1 MDIYY
6 YTLDKTSHLGE
17 IVLMLLDEIRKC
29 DEAADQLAAGLG
41 AVAYLADSSADFGGI
56 AAFEFTKHRI
66 LNPKV
71 WEEVP
76 MENTD
81 HHYFLPRVQAREEW
95 MEAAKAAEY
104 EGSTTRV
111 VTKTEVPFA
120 AIQQLFSRDEAAE
133 LAGIT
138 LTTASLEALGKRFHL
153 PRKELAMVAMGAQ
166 PEAALPEADE
176 EVLRELR
183 LSQQEDRQILKAMEH
198 RMFRM
203 VTTLSGNKEAIA
215 IYKEMMELPSIPA
228 GTVNKVL
235 GCESNKYR
243 CGILDGETGLFIT
256 SPTPLQREELKPSTA
271 EAFHVEQT
279 IQKAKLNPKADEY
292 AN

>member
-6 YTLDKTSHLGE
+6 YTLDKRSHLGE
-17 IVLMLLDEIRKC
+17 IVLRLLDEIRRC
-29 DEAADQLAAGLG
+29 DEDADQLAAGLG

-76 MENTD
+76 MENPD
-81 HHYFLPRVQAREEW
+81 HRYFLPKVQAKEEW

-104 EGSTTRV
+104 EGCTNRV

-120 AIQQLFSRDEAAE
+120 AIQQLYSRDEAAE

-153 PRKELAMVAMGAQ
+153 SRKDITMVSMGAQ
-166 PEAALPEADE
+166 PEAVLPNAEE

-183 LSQQEDRQILKAMEH
+183 LSQQEDRQIMKAMKN
-198 RMFRM
+198 RMFRL

-235 GCESNKYR
+235 GCESDKYR

-256 SPTPLQREELKPSTA
+256 SPTPLQREDLKPTTA

-279 IQKAKLNPKADEY
+279 IQKAKLNPNTDKH